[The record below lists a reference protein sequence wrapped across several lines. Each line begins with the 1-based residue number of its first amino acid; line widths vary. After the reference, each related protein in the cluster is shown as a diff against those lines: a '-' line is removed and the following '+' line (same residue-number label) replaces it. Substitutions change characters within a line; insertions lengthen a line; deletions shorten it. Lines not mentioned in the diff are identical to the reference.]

1 MTVTCRATFLTR
13 LVSRPVSTAQPSG
26 NHRTERDAE
35 YTGLGGRVAKE
46 ICAAIAGRQS
56 VDEAPAKAQLFA
68 SDVVEGGGY
77 RD

>member
-1 MTVTCRATFLTR
+1 
-13 LVSRPVSTAQPSG
+13 
-26 NHRTERDAE
+26 
-35 YTGLGGRVAKE
+35 VAKE

-68 SDVVEGGGY
+68 NDVVEGGGY